1 MSTLNQAFI
10 KVYQQQP
17 RVNGPHVR
25 FPAPPAEPA
34 ESAESVEQP
43 QQPNTPATA
52 EQTIAADES
61 GAARPRKPVPATD
74 AGSQVSAGQLS
85 QSQQN
90 VTTTAA
96 GSRETID
103 TGAAGDS
110 EPSATPATL
119 VRRFHWP
126 SLTESLHE
134 AAAVELRRLT
144 AVGKP
149 RTIVTVSCRR
159 GDGGTTMT
167 LLMARQLSTQGAR
180 VVLVDAD
187 LDEPALAD
195 CLGVAVEVDWQ
206 WAWREKL
213 PLEEALVESL
223 ADGMALLPLRKTASA
238 DARQAIPALN
248 HIVTELAQRYDVVC
262 IDGGPLDARSGEP
275 AWQLGGVSLDLACV
289 VHDSRRGQADQAEA
303 IAQRIERAGVHTSI
317 IVDNFVRAT
326 HV

>member
-17 RVNGPHVR
+17 RVNAPHVR
-25 FPAPPAEPA
+25 FPAPAAEPA

-43 QQPNTPATA
+43 NTPDTA
-52 EQTIAADES
+52 ELPIAADES
-61 GAARPRKPVPATD
+61 SAARPRKPALATD
-74 AGSQVSAGQLS
+74 AGREVTVGQPS

-96 GSRETID
+96 DPRETIATD
-103 TGAAGDS
+103 ASGDL

-126 SLTESLHE
+126 GLTESLHE
-134 AAAVELRRLT
+134 AAAMDLRRLT
-144 AVGKP
+144 AFGKL

-167 LLMARQLSTQGAR
+167 LLAARQLSSQGAR

-187 LDEPALAD
+187 LHQPALAD
-195 CLGVAVEVDWQ
+195 RIGVAVEVDWQ

-213 PLEEALVESL
+213 PLEEALIESL

-262 IDGGPLDARSGEP
+262 IDGGPLAAQSGEA
-275 AWQLGGVSLDLACV
+275 AWQLGSVSLDLACV
-289 VHDSRRGQADQAEA
+289 VHDARRGQADEAERV
-303 IAQRIERAGVHTSI
+303 AQQVERAGVHTSI